1 MVRLPKLA
9 GCTIGRV
16 GRPGKTITRA
26 ESMRSGFRGSK
37 QKEQFQP

>member
-1 MVRLPKLA
+1 MATLPKIA
-9 GCTIGRV
+9 ACTIEPD

-26 ESMRSGFRGSK
+26 APGHPGYQGSK

>member
-1 MVRLPKLA
+1 MATLPKLA
-9 GCTIGRV
+9 TRTIERG

-26 ESMRSGFRGSK
+26 VPARSGYRGSP

>member
-1 MVRLPKLA
+1 MARLPKLA
-9 GCTIGRV
+9 VCTIGRV

-26 ESMRSGFRGSK
+26 VPDRSGFRGSK